1 LTFHAY
7 CGIFQLNKLG
17 ELLVQQ
23 QVSLTKEEYL
33 ESRGAFIGKTYN
45 HLFGAVVLF
54 TLLEIGIFQSGLSAS
69 IAQFMFSLP
78 WLAIIGAFMVVAY
91 FATKVAHKGTLSQ
104 QYLGLGGYVVAQA
117 LLFVPMMYLAE
128 NTAPGAIGSAA
139 GATILGFAG
148 LTALAHTS
156 KKDFSFLGVLIKWGF
171 ICALVLIV
179 LSIFVGFS
187 LGTMFSVGMVLLAG
201 CAILYDTSKIMFEY
215 PEDRYVGASLQLFA
229 SVALM
234 FWYLL
239 SLFTSRD

>member
-1 LTFHAY
+1 M
-7 CGIFQLNKLG
+7 
-17 ELLVQQ
+17 QQ

-54 TLLEIGIFQSGLSAS
+54 TLLEIGIFQSGLAYP

-78 WLAIIGAFMVVAY
+78 WLLIIGAFMIAAY
-91 FATKVAHKGTLSQ
+91 FATKVAHNGTLSQ

-117 LLFVPMMYLAE
+117 ILFVPMMFLAE
-128 NTAPGAIGSAA
+128 QTAPGAIGSAA

-156 KKDFSFLGVLIKWGF
+156 KKDFSFLGSLIKWGF
-171 ICALVLIV
+171 LCALVLIV
-179 LSIFVGFS
+179 LSFFVGFT

-201 CAILYDTSKIMFEY
+201 CAILYDTSKMMFEFSNLTF
-215 PEDRYVGASLQLFA
+215 VQG
-229 SVALM
+229 
-234 FWYLL
+234 
-239 SLFTSRD
+239 